1 MAGKI
6 GVYFDQQN
14 IGGGLDVPALA
25 VQTGEKWGDLT
36 PVVKVV
42 PVLAAA
48 VDEIRADIEAQGL
61 DGVLLCGASPRVDA
75 DIYRLP
81 VQVEHVNLREQ
92 CVLAYKNPDKSPVDL
107 SQGAPA
113 LLTLMARDYIN
124 MGVVKLQKSS
134 VPDSAAITACSVCWS
149 SAAAGR
155 ALPPQPK
162 RRPRATKW
170 CWWKRARSSAAR
182 PTNIPMASPLAS
194 PWTDKQPTNLE
205 TRIAEVTGNARIT
218 VHCNARMEKLEG
230 PARRIQGHY
239 SYPERPRQRGRWRG
253 RVLATGWVPLD
264 QKYLEPMGLGKSPKV
279 MGRRYLW
286 QATGGWARSARG
298 VSPLCWT

>member
-134 VPDSAAITACSVCWS
+134 VPDSAAITGVQRVLVIGG
-149 SAAAGR
+149 AGR

-182 PTNIPMASPLAS
+182 PTISPWRRLWPRPGRTSSPPTWKPGSPRLRATRASPCTATPVWKNWKAS
-194 PWTDKQPTNLE
+194 PAN
-205 TRIAEVTGNARIT
+205 
-218 VHCNARMEKLEG
+218 
-230 PARRIQGHY
+230 
-239 SYPERPRQRGRWRG
+239 SRP
-253 RVLATGWVPLD
+253 P
-264 QKYLEPMGLGKSPKV
+264 
-279 MGRRYLW
+279 
-286 QATGGWARSARG
+286 
-298 VSPLCWT
+298 

>member
-134 VPDSAAITACSVCWS
+134 VPDSAAITGVQRVLVIGGGWTGLT
-149 SAAAGR
+149 AAAE
-155 ALPPQPK
+155 AA
-162 RRPRATKW
+162 ATGYEVVLVEKSE
-170 CWWKRARSSAAR
+170 KLGGAAN
-182 PTNIPMASPLAS
+182 NIPMASPLAS

-230 PARRIQGHY
+230 QLATLRQRCAPSVWTWARRCW
-239 SYPERPRQRGRWRG
+239 PRAGCPWIRNIWSPWAWAKALRSWTPLP
-253 RVLATGWVPLD
+253 LASNWWLV
-264 QKYLEPMGLGKSPKV
+264 
-279 MGRRYLW
+279 
-286 QATGGWARSARG
+286 RSARG